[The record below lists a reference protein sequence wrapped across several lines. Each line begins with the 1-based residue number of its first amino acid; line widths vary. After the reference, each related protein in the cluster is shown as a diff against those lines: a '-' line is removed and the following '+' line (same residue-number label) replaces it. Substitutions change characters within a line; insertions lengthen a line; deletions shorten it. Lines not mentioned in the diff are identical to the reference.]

1 MRSGSLAVLLS
12 TLLLPF
18 PLSAQ
23 KCSEQ
28 FIRSHVDNPGP
39 ELLADDVYF
48 FSGALEKPAIGH
60 DTEESRK
67 TDEKIR
73 AERKNEKHDPHK
85 LDRVVVAASG
95 DMAYAYGTTHLS
107 FDEVASSKHIDFTAA
122 FLMVWRDIGGS
133 CKIAAMIYEP
143 EGVK

>member
-107 FDEVASSKHIDFTAA
+107 FDNRLNLEFSPRHFHGMPQHLKRIWAACGRPSSHE
-122 FLMVWRDIGGS
+122 R
-133 CKIAAMIYEP
+133 
-143 EGVK
+143 